1 MPFHPVDR
9 YRKEHTIQGWASN
22 QLFVLMIVATVNE
35 IFPWMSPSPN
45 LPVQYRS
52 SEGLWEGAQ

>member
-22 QLFVLMIVATVNE
+22 QLFVLMIVATVN
-35 IFPWMSPSPN
+35 
-45 LPVQYRS
+45 
-52 SEGLWEGAQ
+52 